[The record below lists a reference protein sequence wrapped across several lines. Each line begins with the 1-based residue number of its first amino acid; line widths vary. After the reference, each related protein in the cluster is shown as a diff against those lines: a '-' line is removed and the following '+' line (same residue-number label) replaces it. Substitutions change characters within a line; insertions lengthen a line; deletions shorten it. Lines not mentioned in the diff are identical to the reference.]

1 MSGRNHTP
9 LETII
14 SRVIATHTL
23 HTFCHSKKLL
33 GARRC
38 ARATAALTHE
48 ENITVIDHSHLS

>member
-1 MSGRNHTP
+1 MKLVTRSP

-14 SRVIATHTL
+14 SRVIASHTH
-23 HTFCHSKKLL
+23 HTFCHVKKPL

-38 ARATAALTHE
+38 ARAAAARPYE